1 MKGKMCIRLNEIE
14 LSPEEF
20 KALSAQ
26 ALSATGPSLLVLGD
40 PSVGPSKKYIEL
52 GEVLKLVDSMVVEGQ
67 TQMSNRMTGRTGSEQ
82 MPIDDTQIGIEFAED
97 FLRKKVE
104 ALQK

>member
-1 MKGKMCIRLNEIE
+1 MKGRMCVRLNEIE

-20 KALSAQ
+20 KSVSAQ

-52 GEVLKLVDSMVVEGQ
+52 GEVLKLVDLMVDKGNVL
-67 TQMSNRMTGRTGSEQ
+67 MSNNYMSRPGEESL
-82 MPIDDTQIGIEFAED
+82 PHDDTQIGIEFAED
-97 FLRKKVE
+97 FLREKIE
-104 ALQK
+104 AFRK